1 MDWKESI
8 ELKGLNE
15 VLEFI
20 EFRGPVWGVRI
31 GVQVGGRGSRPMEVG
46 GPVPSD
52 LGVPGGPPILGFSGG
67 MGNSVFF
74 GLLGVLGVSRVLMDS
89 MDSMDSMD

>member
-52 LGVPGGPPILGFSGG
+52 LGVPGGPPILGVFGG
-67 MGNSVFF
+67 YGEFSVFRNF
-74 GLLGVLGVSRVLMDS
+74 GGFGGF
-89 MDSMDSMD
+89 

>member
-46 GPVPSD
+46 GPRPSD
-52 LGVPGGPPILGFSGG
+52 LGVPGGPPILGVFGG
-67 MGNSVFF
+67 YGEFSVFRTF
-74 GLLGVLGVSRVLMDS
+74 GGFGGF
-89 MDSMDSMD
+89 